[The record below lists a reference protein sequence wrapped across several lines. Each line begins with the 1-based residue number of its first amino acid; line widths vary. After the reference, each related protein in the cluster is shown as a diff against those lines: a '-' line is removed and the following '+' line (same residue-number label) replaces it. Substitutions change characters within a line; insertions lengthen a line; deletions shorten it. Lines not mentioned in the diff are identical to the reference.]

1 MPNEGSEPPR
11 ASNSLVARP
20 QERGRA
26 TQSPAAIL
34 LSNFMTAMGASGDG
48 AEQAYQT
55 ALRQLRERADSVMVE
70 IARKDSACAGR
81 DYPTRWAFVHAA
93 AELKSPAALAFLTNL
108 VLSPIPP
115 EESADTHSFSTVA
128 EETILRTTA
137 AEGVGALAQ
146 ANNRAALAA
155 LFEFLK
161 QPSISIRRAAVQSIL
176 RTSRGRTMR
185 RRIAA
190 ILPQDQQFLL
200 DLKPMSV
207 GKVPQIK
214 RPERHLT
221 EAARRRRTEAP
232 PSLAEGELG
241 PERQGPE
248 SPSDS

>member
-1 MPNEGSEPPR
+1 MPNEGSEPPS
-11 ASNSLVARP
+11 ASDSLVARP

-48 AEQAYQT
+48 AEQVYQT
-55 ALRQLRERADSVMVE
+55 ALRQLREQADSVVVE

-81 DYPTRWAFVHAA
+81 DYPTRWALVHAA

-108 VLSPIPP
+108 VLTPIPP
-115 EESADTHSFSTVA
+115 EESPDPHFSTVA

-137 AEGVGALAQ
+137 VEGVGALAQ
-146 ANNRAALAA
+146 ANNREALAA

-161 QPSISIRRAAVQSIL
+161 QPSISIRRAAVRSIL
-176 RTSRGRTMR
+176 RMSRGRTMR

-207 GKVPQIK
+207 GQVPQIK

-232 PSLAEGELG
+232 PSLAEGEPG
-241 PERQGPE
+241 PERQGSE
-248 SPSDS
+248 SPLDS